1 MELLEAASYDGTVL
15 HAYGHVEGCTV
26 GTVGLVLGKFSTRFL
41 NAGAGKEADDD
52 GGKDDAYHAE
62 GIGAGITV
70 GNGRCGIAENF
81 GKNTVGSTETGGIRH
96 GSVHHAYHHRQVVL
110 ALGEDAHLA
119 AKCPE
124 TEHDGHVEDDDTYG
138 KQVHLHAAATLEDLE
153 ETGTYLQTDAVDKE
167 DKAEFLDKVDD
178 GLLVGHCTGG
188 IGIEPVGADVADDD
202 ADEEHPCDTEGDAVL
217 LAANLP
223 ASELHAEADDEGIE
237 NHDVGNAFRVCE
249 KFD

>member
-1 MELLEAASYDGTVL
+1 MELLEAAAYDGPVL
-15 HAYGHVEGCTV
+15 HADGHMEGGAV
-26 GTVGLVLGKFSTRFL
+26 GAVGLVFGKFGTRFL
-41 NAGAGKEADDD
+41 DARAGEEADDD
-52 GGKDDAYHAE
+52 GGKDDAYHTE
-62 GIGAGITV
+62 GIGAGIAV
-70 GNGRCGIAENF
+70 GNGGSGIAKDFCEH
-81 GKNTVGSTETGGIRH
+81 TVGGTETGGIRY
-96 GSVHHAYHHRQVVL
+96 GSVHYAHHHRQVVL
-110 ALGEDAHLA
+110 ALCKDSHLA